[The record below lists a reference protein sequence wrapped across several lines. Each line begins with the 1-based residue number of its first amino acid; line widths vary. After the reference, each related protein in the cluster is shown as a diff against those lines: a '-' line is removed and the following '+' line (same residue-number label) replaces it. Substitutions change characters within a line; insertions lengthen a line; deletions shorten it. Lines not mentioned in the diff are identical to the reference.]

1 SFVAFVTAW
10 PELLVP
16 PRPAD
21 SHDHRDFE
29 TPLGGLVT
37 MRNPDGSLRRLR
49 DPGRALERWL
59 LDEGVGNLDPEVVAT
74 VRQELTR

>member
-1 SFVAFVTAW
+1 M
-10 PELLVP
+10 
-16 PRPAD
+16 
-21 SHDHRDFE
+21 
-29 TPLGGLVT
+29 T